1 MNVEA
6 THLMHVKVKIKQG
19 QCSRLWLGLG
29 LDAHKKDRIKNKE
42 VKNRGNSNMN
52 VKTTFLLHVKVE
64 IEHGQCL
71 ESRVGLG
78 LNAEREDLIT
88 NNELKIIGNSNLN
101 NVKVQD

>member
-1 MNVEA
+1 
-6 THLMHVKVKIKQG
+6 
-19 QCSRLWLGLG
+19 
-29 LDAHKKDRIKNKE
+29 

-52 VKTTFLLHVKVE
+52 VKTTLLLHVKVE
-64 IEHGQCL
+64 IEQGQCL